1 MRRGNGTPRGAAPRT
16 PAKES
21 DTPKG
26 TRADVDV
33 EYDLAAPEA
42 LGYES
47 DPLTA
52 DEWSAICLAESRDV
66 ALTELA
72 P

>member
-1 MRRGNGTPRGAAPRT
+1 M
-16 PAKES
+16 
-21 DTPKG
+21 
-26 TRADVDV
+26 DV